1 MRNKLQKN
9 AMRNNNGL
17 GMKWFNFFY
26 KFSIPVGMVLTL
38 LSCVSSF
45 ILAFRDDMIYIDYAV
60 IQLIHFVL
68 SSSIFISFR
77 RSKSE
82 GIRSY
87 PIRLYYLTIIFIV
100 YFALIEIWLNVYS
113 SFVCIPFVILNII
126 YFNKRKSMFKD

>member
-1 MRNKLQKN
+1 
-9 AMRNNNGL
+9 MRNNLQNNAIQQNNGS

-26 KFSIPVGMVLTL
+26 KFSLPVGMVLTL

-45 ILAFRDDMIYIDYAV
+45 ILAFRDDMINIDDAV

-68 SSSIFISFR
+68 SSSIFINFR

-82 GIRSY
+82 DIRSY

-113 SFVCIPFVILNII
+113 SFVCIPFVIINII